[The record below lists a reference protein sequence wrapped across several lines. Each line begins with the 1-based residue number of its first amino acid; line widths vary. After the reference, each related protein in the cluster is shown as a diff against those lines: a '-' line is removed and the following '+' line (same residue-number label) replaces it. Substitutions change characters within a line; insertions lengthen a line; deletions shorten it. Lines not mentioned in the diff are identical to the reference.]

1 MDNFVPSRGGTP
13 PPIPSAGKTL
23 ICLGQ
28 MTFTNFY
35 NFLDTDSNDF
45 LDILYNEEGPQVG
58 QKYTENDTSSLLW
71 ICSEDFLK
79 NLYDKKDKEL
89 NQNCFFQ
96 KKMFGPIAPFWMQ
109 SEDF

>member
-1 MDNFVPSRGGTP
+1 MVRVFFFFFDVVGKWTILCLVGGGTP

-45 LDILYNEEGPQVG
+45 LDILYNEEGP
-58 QKYTENDTSSLLW
+58 
-71 ICSEDFLK
+71 
-79 NLYDKKDKEL
+79 
-89 NQNCFFQ
+89 
-96 KKMFGPIAPFWMQ
+96 
-109 SEDF
+109 